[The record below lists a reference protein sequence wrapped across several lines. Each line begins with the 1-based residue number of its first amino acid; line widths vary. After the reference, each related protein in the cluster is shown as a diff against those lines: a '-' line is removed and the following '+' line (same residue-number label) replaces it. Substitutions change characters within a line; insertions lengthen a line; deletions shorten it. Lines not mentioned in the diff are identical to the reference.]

1 MQALA
6 LESGITPKWV
16 FNKLFWEILA
26 LSVLHERTLP
36 CSQWLH
42 AAAKAEF
49 ENKPDSVGSPLAG
62 LIMRK
67 KKINVNQSILGIGFI
82 LCWIR
87 FRGKLYW
94 EMWRVSGK
102 VMIPALSPSGNSWR
116 EYVLN
121 VCLQVS
127 KGNYI
132 HFRELVM
139 YVTTFCW
146 KLCCPKGLLQQAAE
160 LSERDLEHKSLTL
173 SEQHTI
179 QAIKFSYKHRER
191 PRLW

>member
-1 MQALA
+1 MRDIGTLCAAWENSAMQPVTARSSQSWIWKQA
-6 LESGITPKWV
+6 WFSG
-16 FNKLFWEILA
+16 
-26 LSVLHERTLP
+26 LSFSRANNE
-36 CSQWLH
+36 
-42 AAAKAEF
+42 
-49 ENKPDSVGSPLAG
+49 
-62 LIMRK
+62 K